1 MELNVRPV
9 PIPDPISEFYWES
22 AKQGRLAVQGFEGL
36 DLLQHPPSPVPEIP
50 GGGPEGAV
58 PIAVEVSGAG
68 RCLVHGSPT
77 TVPSGFVDAIP
88 MMIGLTE
95 LDDAPG
101 VRILTNIVEAQA
113 DELWIGM
120 PMEVVFERRGDMALP
135 QFRPARRLCM
145 TAEGG
150 RRRRRVL
157 LGTPG
162 EGRRRAGTRGRGGPG
177 SDRGRRSAG
186 ERCRRHIRVRR

>member
-58 PIAVEVSGAG
+58 PIAVEVSGRG
-68 RCLVHGSPT
+68 TLFSF
-77 TVPSGFVDAIP
+77 TVLRQPFHPAFVDAIP

-120 PMEVVFERRGDMALP
+120 PMEVVFESRGGMALP
-135 QFRPARRLCM
+135 QFRPARE
-145 TAEGG
+145 T
-150 RRRRRVL
+150 
-157 LGTPG
+157 
-162 EGRRRAGTRGRGGPG
+162 
-177 SDRGRRSAG
+177 SA
-186 ERCRRHIRVRR
+186 